1 MRSTSKIEWELA
13 LSERFSPMYQKIS
26 DEKLKALQVAYL
38 EMYKQFDK
46 ICKEH
51 GLISYMV
58 AGTLIG
64 SLRHG
69 GYIPWDDDIDLVMF
83 REDYNRLKEVF
94 TDNQY
99 FELISPAETKDSVFK
114 VMKLQ
119 SKSWT
124 YYDVLG
130 EGFSQK
136 KYLYLDMLPID
147 FVPENDI
154 VRKLKGLLFRALD
167 LSHNSSRC
175 YTKYTP
181 HLTYM
186 SKESKELKKN
196 LWIRRIVGFP
206 AYIIGPSNMYKLME
220 WLIQSKKKTSKI
232 TIAYGVKGYLGETV
246 DYKTFFPAR
255 KYPFEGLEFYG
266 PNDADSY
273 LTNRY
278 GDYMTPPE
286 KKEQTERHVRLK
298 DNWVDLIERR

>member
-1 MRSTSKIEWELA
+1 
-13 LSERFSPMYQKIS
+13 
-26 DEKLKALQVAYL
+26 
-38 EMYKQFDK
+38 
-46 ICKEH
+46 
-51 GLISYMV
+51 
-58 AGTLIG
+58 
-64 SLRHG
+64 
-69 GYIPWDDDIDLVMF
+69 
-83 REDYNRLKEVF
+83 
-94 TDNQY
+94 
-99 FELISPAETKDSVFK
+99 
-114 VMKLQ
+114 
-119 SKSWT
+119 
-124 YYDVLG
+124 
-130 EGFSQK
+130 
-136 KYLYLDMLPID
+136 
-147 FVPENDI
+147 
-154 VRKLKGLLFRALD
+154 
-167 LSHNSSRC
+167 
-175 YTKYTP
+175 
-181 HLTYM
+181 M